1 MRVKVLK
8 GDTMKLRLLA
18 VALIAVLGTGC
29 ATTDKSGLAGY
40 KIKPDSTVRHG
51 APDAQ
56 SFYQLARFYH
66 GQKRYEKAEMAYIK
80 AIALDG
86 GRVDSYNALGSLY
99 AERGDLER
107 AIQQFELAAGID
119 PKSAYVQNNLGYAY
133 FLQGRYDEAYQAV
146 RRGLAL
152 DPKMKRGWANV
163 ELIAKAQPSPN
174 TTLADAAKAQ
184 QLATLPPSLVAPA
197 EPATIQSPE
206 PQEPVMAVASATPAQ
221 EVPAA
226 TVDVSPSMATEPAVE
241 AVAVKEGGGVSVVAA
256 QRPEAVVQVAVSSET
271 HELSPASTEKK
282 SGESLDDGKFVLVST
297 GREVVNL
304 SAPEVT
310 AKLAPA
316 PVAAPAAP
324 EPVPEPV
331 ALVAPPVAA
340 TPAASPVIGPGLA
353 VDLAGVDFEVTNANG
368 VTGFAKKFSALLR
381 NDNIVVSRI
390 TNHTSFKFAETVIEY
405 QPGFANAAQALMA
418 RTKLDVSLVP
428 AKAPRTNSDVRI
440 FLGRDAV
447 EAVDSLRTNL
457 AGKGSSKS

>member
-56 SFYQLARFYH
+56 SYYQLARFYH

-271 HELSPASTEKK
+271 HELSPASTEKR

-304 SAPEVT
+304 TAPEVT
-310 AKLAPA
+310 AKLEPA
-316 PVAAPAAP
+316 PVAVAP
-324 EPVPEPV
+324 EPVPTPV
-331 ALVAPPVAA
+331 ALVAPPAEA

-353 VDLAGVDFEVTNANG
+353 VDLADVDFEVTNANG

-381 NDNIVVSRI
+381 SDNIVVSRI
-390 TNHTSFKFAETVIEY
+390 TNHSSFKFTETVIEY

-418 RTKLDVSLVP
+418 RTKLDASLVP

-440 FLGRDAV
+440 FLGRNAV
-447 EAVDSLRTNL
+447 DAVDSIQKNL
-457 AGKGSSKS
+457 AGEGGSNS